1 MFCWNIALSSLLYS
15 LFFVMEK
22 YKVLL
27 ASLVLAAGIF
37 FGGLAIGNAL
47 TDFKSA
53 DRCVSVRGLA
63 EREVK
68 ADNVIWPLVYKE
80 TGNYLGAIYDNI
92 KTKNGIIIDFLK
104 REGLSDSEIFVSAP
118 EIIDMEAERYQSNVP
133 DYRYNVTSV
142 ITVSSDKVDLVR
154 DLMSRQV
161 DLLKKGVAITG
172 GDYRYNVVFSFNG
185 LNDIKPAMIEE
196 ATKNAREAAEKF
208 ALDSNSKLG
217 KIKNATQGLFSISDR
232 DSNTPYIKE
241 VRVVT
246 SINYFLED

>member
-1 MFCWNIALSSLLYS
+1 
-15 LFFVMEK
+15 MER
-22 YKVLL
+22 YKVLF
-27 ASLVLAAGIF
+27 ASLILAAGIF

-47 TDFKSA
+47 TNFKKA
-53 DRCVSVRGLA
+53 DRCVYVRGLA

-80 TGNYLGAIYDNI
+80 TGNNLSAIYDNI
-92 KTKNGIIIDFLK
+92 KAKNGIITSFLK
-104 REGLSDSEIFVSAP
+104 KEGLTDGEIFVSAP

-133 DYRYNVTSV
+133 DYRYNVTTV

-154 DLMSRQV
+154 DLISRQV
-161 DLLKKGVAITG
+161 ELLKKGVAITG
-172 GDYRYNVVFSFNG
+172 GDYRYNVEYSFNG

-208 ALDSNSKLG
+208 AMDSDSKLG
-217 KIKNATQGLFSISDR
+217 KIRDASQGLFSISDR
-232 DSNTPYIKE
+232 DKNTPYIKE

-246 SINYFLED
+246 SVNYFLED

>member
-1 MFCWNIALSSLLYS
+1 
-15 LFFVMEK
+15 MEK
-22 YKVLL
+22 NKMLFAAL
-27 ASLVLAAGIF
+27 ILAAGIF

-47 TDFKSA
+47 THFKKA
-53 DRCVSVRGLA
+53 DRCVYVRGLA

-80 TGNYLGAIYDNI
+80 TGNNLSAIYDNI
-92 KTKNGIIIDFLK
+92 KTKNGIITSFLK
-104 REGLSDSEIFVSAP
+104 KEGLTDSEIFVSAP
-118 EIIDMEAERYQSNVP
+118 EIIDMEAERYQSNVL

-142 ITVSSDKVDLVR
+142 ITVSSEKVDLVR
-154 DLMSRQV
+154 DLITRQV
-161 DLLKKGVAITG
+161 ELLKKGVAITG

-185 LNDIKPAMIEE
+185 LNEIKPEMIEE

-208 ALDSNSKLG
+208 AIDSDSKLG
-217 KIKNATQGLFSISDR
+217 KIKDASQGLFSISDR

-246 SINYFLED
+246 SVNYFLED

>member
-1 MFCWNIALSSLLYS
+1 
-15 LFFVMEK
+15 MER
-22 YKVLL
+22 YRIII

-37 FGGLAIGNAL
+37 FGGLAVGNAL
-47 TDFKSA
+47 SGIKEA

-80 TGNYLGAIYDNI
+80 TGNNLGAIYDDI
-92 KTKNGIIIDFLK
+92 KTKNGIITSFLK
-104 REGLSDSEIFVSAP
+104 QEGISDNEIFISAP
-118 EIIDMEAERYQSNVP
+118 EIIDMEAERYQNGSSP
-133 DYRYNVTSV
+133 YRYNVTSV
-142 ITVSSDKVDLVR
+142 ITVSSNKIDLVR
-154 DLMSRQV
+154 ELMTRQV

-172 GDYRYNVVFSFNG
+172 GDYRYNAEFSFNG
-185 LNDIKPAMIEE
+185 LNSIKPEMIEE

-208 ALDSNSKLG
+208 AKDSDSKLG
-217 KIKNATQGLFSISDR
+217 KIRDASQGLFSISDR

-246 SINYFLED
+246 SVNYFLED